1 MNKKSIIT
9 ILLAV
14 ATITAN
20 AQTEGNDKKTLSGN
34 DAAVGTMNFSDQML
48 TDTMRFN
55 VEALQPG
62 LLTRMTDNPRP
73 CTELKEQYTMQGTKP
88 FVLWQGGL
96 LSING
101 ATVDMPGL
109 MSYETGVV
117 ALHQDFGRLHPLR
130 RLLHPRHHHH
140 PHTCL

>member
-34 DAAVGTMNFSDQML
+34 DAAVGTMNFSDQIL

-55 VEALQPG
+55 VEALQLE
-62 LLTRMTDNPRP
+62 LLPRMTDNLLP
-73 CTELKEQYTMQGTKP
+73 CTHSAP
-88 FVLWQGGL
+88 NFRNR
-96 LSING
+96 NG
-101 ATVDMPGL
+101 KRL
-109 MSYETGVV
+109 M
-117 ALHQDFGRLHPLR
+117 
-130 RLLHPRHHHH
+130 
-140 PHTCL
+140 